1 MHQFIAFKKK
11 IPTVDYQHGVL
22 SKYYV
27 LYNHNQLID
36 QDYKNYLSDYFLAWG
51 SFRLSSYNKNYLTRV
66 GGNPF
71 FEKKIKEYKHIKK
84 ESKSILF
91 ISDGHTTKKVLQELV
106 LYLNSELHD
115 YKIFYKLRP
124 EEYHTLNEEYSLFQQ
139 FQTIYMLSKMTI
151 KTFFIILK
159 DVNSLLELTQPLW

>member
-1 MHQFIAFKKK
+1 MHQLILPSKK

-22 SKYYV
+22 SNYYV
-27 LYNHNQLID
+27 LYNHNKLLD

-91 ISDGHTTKKVLQELV
+91 ISDGHTTRK
-106 LYLNSELHD
+106 S
-115 YKIFYKLRP
+115 FR
-124 EEYHTLNEEYSLFQQ
+124 S
-139 FQTIYMLSKMTI
+139 
-151 KTFFIILK
+151 
-159 DVNSLLELTQPLW
+159 